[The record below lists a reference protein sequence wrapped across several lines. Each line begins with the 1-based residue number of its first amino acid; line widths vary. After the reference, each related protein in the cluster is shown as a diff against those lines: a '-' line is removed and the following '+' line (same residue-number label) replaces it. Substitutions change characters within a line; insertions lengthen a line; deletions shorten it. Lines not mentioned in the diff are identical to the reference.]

1 MKAKRKKLGDTLR
14 LHVKNQMSLYL
25 FITVLFM
32 MGVVFGAVVVN
43 TLSPV
48 QKEGLLEYL
57 GYFFRGLDQNT
68 IAEPEIAFQHS
79 MGDHLKNLG
88 LMWMLGLS
96 IIGIPLIL
104 ILIFLKGLVIGFTVG
119 FLVSQLSWRGLWFA
133 FLSVV
138 PQNLL
143 VVPAMI
149 IMAVSGIHF
158 SLLLVRNR
166 LISRR
171 GTIYPEFLAYSGL
184 VMAMAVVLVFASL
197 FEAYLSPVLMRMAVP
212 PVGLVN

>member
-1 MKAKRKKLGDTLR
+1 MKAKRKNLGDTLR

-43 TLSPV
+43 TLSPT

-68 IAEPEIAFQHS
+68 IAEPKIAFQHS
-79 MGDHLKNLG
+79 MGDHLKTLG
-88 LMWMLGLS
+88 LMWILGLS

-149 IMAVSGIHF
+149 IIAVSGIHF

-171 GTIYPEFLAYSGL
+171 GTIYPEFLAYSSL